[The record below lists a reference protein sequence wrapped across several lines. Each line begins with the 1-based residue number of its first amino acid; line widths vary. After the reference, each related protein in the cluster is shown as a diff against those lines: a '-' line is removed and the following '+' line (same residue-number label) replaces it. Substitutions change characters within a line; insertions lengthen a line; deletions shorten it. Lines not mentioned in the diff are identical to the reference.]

1 MELLVT
7 IFAIVSGLAVLGGAS
22 INWGVDST
30 DSYPDDHQR

>member
-1 MELLVT
+1 MEIFVT
-7 IFAIVSGLAVLGGAS
+7 IFALVTGLAVLGGAS